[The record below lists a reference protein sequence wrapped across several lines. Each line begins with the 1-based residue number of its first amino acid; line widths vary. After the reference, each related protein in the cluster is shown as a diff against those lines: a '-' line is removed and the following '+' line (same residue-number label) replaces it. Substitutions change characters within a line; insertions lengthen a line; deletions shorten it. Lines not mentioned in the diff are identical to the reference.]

1 MTKFTKAERNFLRS
15 IIEALTLDRYTEK
28 EILDFLKERHNIN
41 IDRSYVSRV
50 RTGMEKD
57 GKTWYDQ
64 LRQSDYK
71 YFYTFKERIDSLTR
85 YQRRLNEIVNKE
97 ESSDF
102 LRIQAIKE
110 LHKIEISLARL
121 YGNLHDIVIDNNE
134 YLSTLEP
141 QQTINTPATTAYSEQ
156 PTVF

>member
-57 GKTWYDQ
+57 GMT
-64 LRQSDYK
+64 
-71 YFYTFKERIDSLTR
+71 
-85 YQRRLNEIVNKE
+85 N
-97 ESSDF
+97 
-102 LRIQAIKE
+102 
-110 LHKIEISLARL
+110 
-121 YGNLHDIVIDNNE
+121 
-134 YLSTLEP
+134 
-141 QQTINTPATTAYSEQ
+141 
-156 PTVF
+156 